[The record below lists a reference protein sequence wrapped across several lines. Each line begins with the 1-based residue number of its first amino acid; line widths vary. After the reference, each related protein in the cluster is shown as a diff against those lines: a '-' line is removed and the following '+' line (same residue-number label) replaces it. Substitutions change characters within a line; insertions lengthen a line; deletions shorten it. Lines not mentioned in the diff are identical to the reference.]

1 MLELLFHKEYAVL
14 YLNPSEVP
22 FAFLDVET
30 TGLDPSQGDR
40 VCEIAVIRTVNGSV
54 VGEFTTLVNPGRS
67 IPQSAVSVHG
77 ITDMMVRR
85 SPFFRDIAKDL
96 LSAIKDSVIVAHNA
110 RFDLGF
116 LNVELGN
123 LRISLPQN
131 NVIDTLGIARRYY
144 TFPSNSLGQIA
155 KYIGLPAESGH
166 RALADV
172 MTTRDV
178 FQYFLTDL
186 GRRGIRLKRLKD
198 IMKLQGKSVEL
209 ESRKELVLP
218 VEIEQALRAKGK
230 LCIRYLSAYNEETT
244 TRVIEPYDISVT
256 KESTYIHAFCHLR
269 KERCTFRL
277 DRILEFKTVT
287 SLKS

>member
-1 MLELLFHKEYAVL
+1 ML

-40 VCEIAVIRTVNGSV
+40 VCEIAVLKTVNGSV

-96 LSAIKDSVIVAHNA
+96 LSVIKDSVIVAHNA
-110 RFDLGF
+110 KFDLGF

-123 LRISLPQN
+123 LRIALPGN

-155 KYIGLPAESGH
+155 KYIGLPAENGH

-198 IMKLQGKSVEL
+198 VMKLQGKSVEI
-209 ESRKELVLP
+209 ESPRELVLP
-218 VEIEQALRAKGK
+218 VEIEQALRA
-230 LCIRYLSAYNEETT
+230 
-244 TRVIEPYDISVT
+244 
-256 KESTYIHAFCHLR
+256 
-269 KERCTFRL
+269 
-277 DRILEFKTVT
+277 
-287 SLKS
+287 

>member
-1 MLELLFHKEYAVL
+1 MLELPFHKEYAVL

-40 VCEIAVIRTVNGSV
+40 VCEIAVLKTVNGSV

-96 LSAIKDSVIVAHNA
+96 LTAIKDSVIVAHNA

-116 LNVELGN
+116 LHVELGN

-230 LCIRYLSAYNEETT
+230 LRIKYLSAYNEETS

-256 KESTYIHAFCHLR
+256 RGSTYIHAFCHLR

-277 DRILEFKTVT
+277 DRILEFKTVN

>member
-1 MLELLFHKEYAVL
+1 ML

-40 VCEIAVIRTVNGSV
+40 VCEIAVLKTVNGSV

-77 ITDMMVRR
+77 ITDTMVRR

-96 LSAIKDSVIVAHNA
+96 LTAIKDSVIVAHNA
-110 RFDLGF
+110 KFDLGF

-123 LRISLPQN
+123 LRIALPGN
-131 NVIDTLGIARRYY
+131 KVIDTLGIARRYY

-155 KYIGLPAESGH
+155 RHIGLPAESGH

-198 IMKLQGKSVEL
+198 VMKLQGKSVEL
-209 ESRKELVLP
+209 ESPKELVLP

-230 LCIRYLSAYNEETT
+230 LRIKYLSAYNEETT

-277 DRILEFKTVT
+277 DRILEFKTV
-287 SLKS
+287 SS

>member
-1 MLELLFHKEYAVL
+1 VVVLLFHKEYAVL
-14 YLNPSEVP
+14 YEHPSEVP

-40 VCEIAVIRTVNGSV
+40 ICEIAVMKTVNGSV

-77 ITDMMVRR
+77 ITDLMVRR
-85 SPFFRDIAKDL
+85 SPFFRDIAKEL
-96 LSAIKDSVIVAHNA
+96 LTVIKDSVIVAHNA
-110 RFDLGF
+110 KFDIGF
-116 LNVELGN
+116 LSVELGN
-123 LRISLPQN
+123 LRLPLPAN

-198 IMKLQGKSVEL
+198 IMKLQGKSVEV
-209 ESRKELVLP
+209 ESSTEIVLP
-218 VEIEQALRAKGK
+218 AEIERALREKGK
-230 LCIRYLSAYNEETT
+230 LRIKYLSAYNEDTT

-256 KESTYIHAFCHLR
+256 RGSTYIHAFCHLR

-277 DRILEFKTVT
+277 DRILEFKTVI
-287 SLKS
+287 SLKG

>member
-1 MLELLFHKEYAVL
+1 VVVLLFNKECAVL
-14 YLNPSEVP
+14 HENPSEVP

-40 VCEIAVIRTVNGSV
+40 VCEIAVIKTVNGNV
-54 VGEFTTLVNPGRS
+54 VGEFSTLVNPGRS

-77 ITDMMVRR
+77 ITDTMVRR
-85 SPFFRDIAKDL
+85 SPFFRDIARDIL
-96 LSAIKDSVIVAHNA
+96 AVINGSVIVAHNA
-110 RFDLGF
+110 KFDLGF
-116 LNVELGN
+116 LSMEFGN
-123 LRISLPQN
+123 LKLPPPGN

-155 KYIGLPAESGH
+155 KYIGLPPESGH

-186 GRRGIRLKRLKD
+186 DRRGIRLKRLKD

-209 ESRKELVLP
+209 ESPKELVLP
-218 VEIEQALRAKGK
+218 AEIEKALRDKGK
-230 LCIRYLSAYNEETT
+230 LRIKYLSAYNEDTT
-244 TRVIEPYDISVT
+244 IRVIEPYDISVT
-256 KESTYIHAFCHLR
+256 RGSTYIHAFCHLR

-277 DRILEFKTVT
+277 DRILEFKTVS

>member
-1 MLELLFHKEYAVL
+1 MLVLLFYKEYAVL

-40 VCEIAVIRTVNGSV
+40 VCEIAVLKTVNGSV

-96 LSAIKDSVIVAHNA
+96 LAAIKDSVIVAHNA

-123 LRISLPQN
+123 LRIALPAN

-155 KYIGLPAESGH
+155 KYIGLPADSGH

-230 LCIRYLSAYNEETT
+230 LRIRYLSAYNEETT

-256 KESTYIHAFCHLR
+256 RGSTYIHAFCHLR

-287 SLKS
+287 SLKN

>member
-1 MLELLFHKEYAVL
+1 VL

-123 LRISLPQN
+123 LRISLPES

-218 VEIEQALRAKGK
+218 VEIEQALRVKGK
-230 LCIRYLSAYNEETT
+230 LRIRYLSAYNEETT

-287 SLKS
+287 SLKN

>member
-1 MLELLFHKEYAVL
+1 ML

-40 VCEIAVIRTVNGSV
+40 VCEIAVLKTVNGSV
-54 VGEFTTLVNPGRS
+54 VGEFATLVNPGRS

-77 ITDMMVRR
+77 ITDIMVRR

-96 LSAIKDSVIVAHNA
+96 LAAIKDSVIVAHNA
-110 RFDLGF
+110 KFDLGF

-123 LRISLPQN
+123 LRIALPET

-178 FQYFLTDL
+178 FQYFLADL

-198 IMKLQGKSVEL
+198 IIKLQGKSVEI
-209 ESRKELVLP
+209 ESRKELVIP

-230 LCIRYLSAYNEETT
+230 LRIKYLSAYNEETT

-277 DRILEFKTVT
+277 DRILEFKTV
-287 SLKS
+287 SS

>member
-178 FQYFLTDL
+178 FRYFLTDL

-230 LCIRYLSAYNEETT
+230 LRIRYLSAYNEETT

-277 DRILEFKTVT
+277 DRILEFKTVN